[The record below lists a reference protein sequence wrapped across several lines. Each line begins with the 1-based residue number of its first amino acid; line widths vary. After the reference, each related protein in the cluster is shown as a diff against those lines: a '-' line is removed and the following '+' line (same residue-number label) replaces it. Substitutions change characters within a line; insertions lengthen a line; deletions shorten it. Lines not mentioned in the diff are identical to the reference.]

1 MNRPFPLK
9 HKESTTHVMLSIYD
23 MSTTVR
29 GSRFKEND
37 VYRLQGIR
45 KNFYFSVFAFPLL
58 LFRFHF
64 SVFRFFY
71 LSLFR

>member
-37 VYRLQGIR
+37 VYRFRIIR